1 MAAAA
6 LQTKNADLV
15 ARDGDVDLTPVA
27 LGDARPRDQHALV
40 REGAGRVLEG
50 AELGD
55 AAGALELALVVVLL
69 GEGEKETFLAIGGG
83 LSKDLLACENHQRWE
98 ETLVDGDGD
107 IRTPS
112 CSAA

>member
-6 LQTKNADLV
+6 LKTENADLV
-15 ARDGDVDLTPVA
+15 TRDGDVDLTPVA

-69 GEGEKETFLAIGGG
+69 GEGEKETFLAVGGG
-83 LSKDLLACENHQRWE
+83 KQGLVSMRTTKDGRDIG
-98 ETLVDGDGD
+98 DGDD